1 MDSDAVGA
9 AEFIATVP
17 ASNSFATLNA
27 RVISLVKT
35 EEYNP
40 YSVSFA
46 FLGGEGIDLS
56 KWGRRPRFSLPQ
68 PNLRFVN

>member
-1 MDSDAVGA
+1 MLLGRQSLLRQ
-9 AEFIATVP
+9 VP
-17 ASNSFATLNA
+17 ASNSFAILNA

-46 FLGGEGIDLS
+46 LVRTS
-56 KWGRRPRFSLPQ
+56 SLLEKELTCPIG
-68 PNLRFVN
+68 PKDSIFMISL